1 MRGKLYIFPSR
12 EFSLSQE
19 SWPGRQAAKD
29 SARNWDEHLLVA
41 RTPPGQNM
49 QGEQD
54 RVGDFSEQS
63 DCPDSGQ
70 HA

>member
-19 SWPGRQAAKD
+19 SWPGRQAAKGY
-29 SARNWDEHLLVA
+29 AKNWNEHLLVA
-41 RTPPGQNM
+41 RTSPGQNI

-54 RVGDFSEQS
+54 RVGYFLEQS
-63 DCPDSGQ
+63 DCPDSGH

>member
-1 MRGKLYIFPSR
+1 MNCIS
-12 EFSLSQE
+12 SLADNSVFVE
-19 SWPGRQAAKD
+19 SWPSRQAAKGY
-29 SARNWDEHLLVA
+29 AKNWDEHVLVT
-41 RTPPGQNM
+41 RTSPAQNI

-63 DCPDSGQ
+63 DCPDSGH

>member
-19 SWPGRQAAKD
+19 SWPGRQATKG
-29 SARNWDEHLLVA
+29 SRRNWDEHLLVA
-41 RTPPGQNM
+41 PTSPGQNM
-49 QGEQD
+49 QGNQE
-54 RVGDFSEQS
+54 RVGDFSKQS
-63 DCPDSGQ
+63 DYPDNGH